1 MNPETMKAET
11 EVTLTGAHP
20 SYRTFIFATMAWAV
34 LSLAITLFGTPHEEM
49 NHALR
54 WLVVLFGVSIA
65 DLYSIARLV
74 GTVLELIVTAP
85 EKRLPGLIQA
95 SYWGILK
102 LACLGIF
109 SVLVFKG
116 HDIPVTALL
125 TGVGTMVFVPLVGGF
140 WWSKG
145 QQQ

>member
-1 MNPETMKAET
+1 MNSEAARRANEINLHRP
-11 EVTLTGAHP
+11 HP
-20 SYRTFIFATMAWAV
+20 SYRTFMLTAMAWAV
-34 LSLAITLFGTPHEEM
+34 IALGITLFGTPREDVSR
-49 NHALR
+49 ALG
-54 WLVVLFGVSIA
+54 WLGVFFGVSMA

-74 GTVLELIVTAP
+74 GTVLELMATPP
-85 EKRLPGLIQA
+85 EKLLPGLIQA

-125 TGVGTMVFVPLVGGF
+125 SGVGTMVFVPLVGGY

-145 QQQ
+145 QLE